1 MDSISTS
8 NIESDSDISTNI
20 NTESPIYIFKNGLF
34 TRSLL
39 NIDIN
44 KEREIL
50 VKYIS
55 CVYKKV
61 DTLNK
66 FQSSN
71 FVKHYRNKHPNIVY
85 NKESEKSLK
94 LKTDIPDK
102 NTLFKQLESRKRNR
116 TNTLIDFNESEAYNK
131 ILNFIIQNNLSFNI
145 LNSNSF
151 KDLLNYYNRLNPI
164 INRKKFKIILEK
176 TYFEYLSIF
185 NQQIQQNIYNKVFI
199 NDIRC
204 VVHII
209 NIIVQNILCDYISN
223 SKSNQNIIEYTDE
236 YIDNEENT
244 RSIIYNIKYKII

>member
-20 NTESPIYIFKNGLF
+20 NTESDKNTTTYEGSIYNDPNYKLPPNTESPIYIFKNGLF

-50 VKYIS
+50 VQCTS

-61 DTLNK
+61 NTLNK

-102 NTLFKQLESRKRNR
+102 NTLFKQLESRNRNR
-116 TNTLIDFNESEAYNK
+116 TNTLINFNESEAYNK

-164 INRKKFKIILEK
+164 INRKKFKIIFEK

-185 NQQIQQNIYNKVFI
+185 NQ
-199 NDIRC
+199 
-204 VVHII
+204 
-209 NIIVQNILCDYISN
+209 
-223 SKSNQNIIEYTDE
+223 
-236 YIDNEENT
+236 
-244 RSIIYNIKYKII
+244 